1 MIPVK
6 FITFKQLIPE
16 ISKKMKCGAEDS
28 NMLSV
33 LKDNTHM
40 QACDLR
46 RHCGI
51 RTRHVTICM
60 VETEK
65 LKRETSTESSGMRSS
80 KIRKIRW
87 WLQ

>member
-1 MIPVK
+1 
-6 FITFKQLIPE
+6 
-16 ISKKMKCGAEDS
+16 
-28 NMLSV
+28 MLGV

-40 QACDLR
+40 QACNLR

-65 LKRETSTESSGMRSS
+65 LKRDFNRKFRDEELKNKKNQVVTSVTH
-80 KIRKIRW
+80 
-87 WLQ
+87 